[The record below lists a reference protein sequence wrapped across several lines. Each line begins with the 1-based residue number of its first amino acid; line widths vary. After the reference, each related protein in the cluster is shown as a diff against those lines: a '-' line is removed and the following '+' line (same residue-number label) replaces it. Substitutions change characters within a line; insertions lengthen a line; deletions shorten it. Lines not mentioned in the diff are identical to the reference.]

1 MYVDCCVRLDKCFL
15 AARTWVSVKSALV
28 GGVPMPPVLDSMWRC
43 RSFSASSTSGLG
55 GDVAVAIWMS
65 ALGVVGVDGGVCGEK
80 AH

>member
-1 MYVDCCVRLDKCFL
+1 
-15 AARTWVSVKSALV
+15 
-28 GGVPMPPVLDSMWRC
+28 MPPVLDSMWRC
-43 RSFSASSTSGLG
+43 KSLSASSTSGLG

>member
-1 MYVDCCVRLDKCFL
+1 
-15 AARTWVSVKSALV
+15 
-28 GGVPMPPVLDSMWRC
+28 MPPVFDSMWRC